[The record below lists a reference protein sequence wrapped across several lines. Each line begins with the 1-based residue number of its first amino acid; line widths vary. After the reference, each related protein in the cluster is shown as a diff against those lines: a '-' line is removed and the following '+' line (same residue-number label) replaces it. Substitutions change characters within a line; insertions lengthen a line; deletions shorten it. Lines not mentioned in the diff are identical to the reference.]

1 MNASRPRSW
10 TNSGSLRAA
19 AWPPH
24 EPDPNRRRLPRPH
37 HPGRRQQ
44 HANDAPEAS
53 GLALLDP
60 TLRVPLSVYRERA
73 GTARPDRIR
82 LRRRRQCR
90 SEEHT
95 SELQSLMRNSYA
107 VFCLKNKKTTKHNYH
122 DITNTSL
129 IPPTTN
135 DVITCYS

>member
-73 GTARPDRIR
+73 GTDRESVVWGKRWSERVDIGG
-82 LRRRRQCR
+82 RRIIKQ
-90 SEEHT
+90 
-95 SELQSLMRNSYA
+95 
-107 VFCLKNKKTTKHNYH
+107 KKQR
-122 DITNTSL
+122 DR
-129 IPPTTN
+129 
-135 DVITCYS
+135 